1 MANNDTKRPAPPAN
15 DDLVENARRA
25 LAMKLSAPQTVRP
38 ENRTA
43 GLGMA
48 PLPNDAT
55 THELSL
61 ESEGVKPVM
70 QPHKK
75 GR

>member
-1 MANNDTKRPAPPAN
+1 MAKDKIEPARQPPAN
-15 DDLVENARRA
+15 DDLVQNARRA
-25 LAMKLSAPQTVRP
+25 LAMKQSAPQPERP

-48 PLPNDAT
+48 SLPNDAT

-70 QPHKK
+70 QPHKA
-75 GR
+75 R